1 MPNDMLADI
10 LNLAIMAFILFDP
23 VGSAP
28 IFAVM
33 LAGNSDEEAKRIV
46 RRACVMSFW
55 ILFLFALG
63 GRYLLQVFGMNLA
76 VFQMAG
82 GLLLL
87 LTSLDIVF
95 EVLPR
100 RSFDPES
107 MSVFPMA
114 YPLLAGPG
122 ALAAVMFVTGNYQS
136 LWKLSLVSASALLLA
151 LVPTWLLLMHC
162 RKLTTLLGKQGT
174 TMVGKLMGVLL
185 TALSLNF
192 MVKGIVSYF
201 GIHTP

>member
-1 MPNDMLADI
+1 MLADT
-10 LNLAIMAFILFDP
+10 LNLAIMLLILFDP

-28 IFAVM
+28 IFATM
-33 LAGNSDEEAKRIV
+33 LSGHDDAEAKRTI
-46 RRACVMSFW
+46 RHACVTSFW
-55 ILFLFALG
+55 ILFVFALG
-63 GRYLLQVFGMNLA
+63 GRYLLQLFGMNLA

-100 RSFDPES
+100 RKFDPES

-114 YPLLAGPG
+114 YPLIAGPG

-136 LWKLSLVSASALLLA
+136 LWKLALVSSGALLLA
-151 LVPTWLLLMHC
+151 LIPTWLLLMHC
-162 RKLTTLLGKQGT
+162 RKLTQLLGKQGA
-174 TMVGKLMGVLL
+174 TMVEKLMGVLL
-185 TALSLNF
+185 TGISLNF

-201 GIHTP
+201 GINTP

>member
-1 MPNDMLADI
+1 MLADT
-10 LNLAIMAFILFDP
+10 LNLAIMLLILFDP

-28 IFAVM
+28 IFATM
-33 LAGNSDEEAKRIV
+33 LAGNEDAEAKRIV
-46 RRACVMSFW
+46 RHACVMSFW
-55 ILFLFALG
+55 MLFAFAIG
-63 GRYLLQVFGMNLA
+63 GRYLLALFGMNIA

-87 LTSLDIVF
+87 LTSIDIVF

-100 RSFDPES
+100 QKVDPES

-122 ALAAVMFVTGNYQS
+122 ALATVMFVTGNYQS
-136 LWKLSLVSASALLLA
+136 LWKLSLVAAGSLLLA
-151 LVPTWLLLMHC
+151 LIPTWLILMHC
-162 RKLTTLLGKQGT
+162 AKLTRLLGKQGAM
-174 TMVGKLMGVLL
+174 MVEKLMGVLM
-185 TALSLNF
+185 TGISLSF
-192 MVKGIVSYF
+192 MVKGISTYF